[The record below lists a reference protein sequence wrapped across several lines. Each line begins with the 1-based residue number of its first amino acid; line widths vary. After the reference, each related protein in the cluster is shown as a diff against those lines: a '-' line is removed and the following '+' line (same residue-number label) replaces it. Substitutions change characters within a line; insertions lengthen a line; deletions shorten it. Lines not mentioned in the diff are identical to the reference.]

1 VEAPDLVTAT
11 SAIGSRSAP
20 TMSTLTRAAELLID
34 KHIAAGEL
42 SISTHPSK
50 ERRYR
55 ITGSYL
61 RFWFAFLGPH
71 LTEIDRMRSDLTLDR
86 IRQGWT
92 SSRGRAI
99 EPLVRES
106 PARMLPAHGIPAAPA
121 MGAYWTRSNDVE
133 IELPPHATQPF
144 RRRPRS

>member
-1 VEAPDLVTAT
+1 
-11 SAIGSRSAP
+11 
-20 TMSTLTRAAELLID
+20 MSTLTRAAELLID

-55 ITGSYL
+55 ITDSYL

-92 SSRGRAI
+92 SSRGGRSSLSFVNRRHECSRRTAF
-99 EPLVRES
+99 PQCPRWA
-106 PARMLPAHGIPAAPA
+106 PTGPAAT
-121 MGAYWTRSNDVE
+121 MSRSSCRPT
-133 IELPPHATQPF
+133 PPNFFDEDRAL
-144 RRRPRS
+144 RL